1 MRVRARLVSGACLSL
16 ALIVGVGDVRAEA
29 PGTSEASA
37 HFQRGLSLADSGDLD
52 RAIAE
57 FEIAHRTSPHPDVLF
72 NLAQAYSAV
81 GRSVDATRALEQ
93 YLASGTGQ
101 NLKRRKQ
108 AESLLRFNQG
118 RIGTLALEVRPAG
131 AVIAVDGAEL
141 GSAPLAAQPVL
152 VAGTHAVTITLEG
165 YQSAIRSVLIAGG
178 GTTPVSIELE
188 PEPKPDPKPLA
199 SAAPPPAALLPPVVA
214 PRANAHNIPEP
225 RPTVALVGA
234 ISGGL
239 FIAGGV
245 TLFALNSGRYSAWQ
259 RDRAALDAELNA
271 APASANLLARNNE
284 LSERALG
291 IQRVDDV
298 AIGLGLFGGA
308 LLAGSAAL
316 WLTSPKTPAPAV
328 HVAVGKSSLIV
339 HGSF

>member
-1 MRVRARLVSGACLSL
+1 MSL
-16 ALIVGVGDVRAEA
+16 ALTVGIGGARADA
-29 PGTSEASA
+29 PGASEASA

-101 NLKRRKQ
+101 NSKRRKQ

-118 RIGTLALEVRPAG
+118 RIGTLVLEVRPPG
-131 AVIAVDGAEL
+131 AVIAVDGAEI
-141 GSAPLAAQPVL
+141 GPAPLAAQPVL
-152 VAGTHAVTITLEG
+152 LAGTHAVTITLEG
-165 YQSAIRSVLIAGG
+165 YQPAIRSVLIPGG

-188 PEPKPDPKPLA
+188 PQPKAQAEPAA
-199 SAAPPPAALLPPVVA
+199 SAAPSPAAPLRAAVA
-214 PRANAHNIPEP
+214 PRANAHDVPEP
-225 RPTVALVGA
+225 SRVRPTIALVSA
-234 ISGGL
+234 IGGGL

-259 RDRAALDAELNA
+259 RDRAALDAELNS
-271 APASANLLARNNE
+271 APASANLLSRNNE

-298 AIGLGLFGGA
+298 ALGVGLFGGA
-308 LLAGSAAL
+308 LLAGGAAL
-316 WLTSPKTPAPAV
+316 WLTSPKAPAPAV
-328 HVAVGKSSLIV
+328 HVAIGKSSLTV